1 MVMANMR
8 KFIVIVILF
17 LSGIT
22 SLYATHYRAG
32 EITYKQIS
40 GYTYEVTVFTYTDPG
55 NIAADRQEIEV
66 FFGDGKSEIVPRAN
80 GNGQIVNPDINNTI
94 KMNIYRTT
102 HTYPGPYSYLIN
114 IVDQNRVD
122 NIKNINNGNSVSI
135 PIYIEC
141 LLIVKPAIGNNQ
153 SPVLLMPPID
163 VGCVN
168 KTFTHNPSAYDPDGD
183 SLVFSIIAPKMSMG
197 IEVPSFTIPAHSN
210 SFSIELNTGQLTW
223 DKPTQAGHYNWAILI
238 QEFRGG
244 KMIGFVV
251 RDMQVYIYNNCDN
264 SPPLLTS
271 HNDTCV
277 EANKLLQGTIF
288 ATDPNPGQT
297 IKLQY
302 FGGPFVQMNSPAK
315 MTPANPEGP
324 YTGVTGIFRWSPS
337 CNAIRYTPHMAVF
350 KAMDNHNTNPLFDIN
365 YWNIKVV
372 GPAPQNL
379 SIVKDSNGFKI
390 NWDRDTCRI
399 ALGYKIYRR
408 IDSSYWQHGACET
421 GVPAYT
427 GYVLFD
433 TTKGVNNAK
442 YFDNNNGRGISPL
455 TRYCYMIT
463 SWYYPRNEDGTVI
476 LIGEKTESYASKEV
490 CAIILRTQPII
501 TKVSV
506 EKTAGADGK
515 IQVEWIKPNILD
527 SNQFKPPYKF
537 QLQRSNQANGIF
549 SNAGAPYVFSS
560 FAQLLDAA
568 YLDSSLNTLDQ
579 SYYYKVL
586 FYCTNNG
593 NDELIEE
600 SNVAGSVRLA
610 LGSTDNSLLL
620 SWKADVPWINKESV
634 IYKKNT
640 SNTFDSIGI
649 SSNMQFID
657 TGLVNG
663 QRYCYFVETKGNY
676 NQQYYPLLL
685 RNKSQEICGIPKD
698 TIRPCAPTFTID
710 TPCNSFNILEVKL
723 NWTYPT
729 SCNQDVVKYRIYWR
743 KNSSEIWKIVDSVVF
758 GSNQYI
764 DKREQLKF
772 SIAGCYAVAAVDSF
786 NNQSY
791 LTNAKCIDN
800 CPFYS
805 IPTVFT
811 PNADGKNDLLNP
823 FPYRFI
829 DKVDISIFNR
839 WGQEVFHT
847 NDLDINWNGT
857 DQKSAAELSE
867 GVYFYIA
874 EVSESYLDGTKKRVL
889 RGTINIIR

>member
-1 MVMANMR
+1 MVMVKLR
-8 KFIVIVILF
+8 KFIVVLILL
-17 LSGIT
+17 LSST
-22 SLYATHYRAG
+22 SPIFATHYRAG

-40 GYTYEVTVFTYTDPG
+40 GYTYEITVFTYTDPA
-55 NIAADRQEIEV
+55 NTAADRQEIEV

-102 HTYPGPYSYLIN
+102 HTYPGPYTYLIN
-114 IVDQNRVD
+114 ITDQNRVD
-122 NIKNINNGNSVSI
+122 GIKNINGGKSVSI
-135 PIYIEC
+135 PIYIES
-141 LLIVKPAIGNNQ
+141 LLNVKPSIGNNQ
-153 SPVLLMPPID
+153 SPVLLMPPVD

-197 IEVPSFTIPAHSN
+197 IEVPNFTIPSHSDT
-210 SFSIELNTGQLTW
+210 FHIELNTGQLTW
-223 DKPTQAGHYNWAILI
+223 RTPLEAGHYNWAILI
-238 QEFRGG
+238 QEFRAG

-264 SPPLLTS
+264 NPPVLNVP
-271 HNDTCV
+271 NDTCV
-277 EANKLLQGTIF
+277 EANKLLQRNIL
-288 ATDPNPGQT
+288 ATDPNPGQS

-315 MTPANPEGP
+315 MTPTNPEGP
-324 YTGVTGIFRWSPS
+324 YTGVTGIFKWSPS

-350 KAMDNHNTNPLFDIN
+350 KAMDNHNTNPLFDIK

-372 GPAPQNL
+372 GPAPQNVG
-379 SIVKDSNGFKI
+379 IVKDSNGFKLS
-390 NWDRDTCRI
+390 WDRDTCRI

-408 IDSSYWQHGACET
+408 IDSSYWQHSACET

-433 TTKGVNNAK
+433 TTKGVNNAR
-442 YFDNNNGRGISPL
+442 YFDNNNGKGISPL
-455 TRYCYMIT
+455 IRYCYLVT

-490 CAIILRTQPII
+490 CDIILRTQPII

-506 EKTAGADGK
+506 ESTSNTAGK
-515 IQVEWIKPNILD
+515 IQVEWLKPTILD

-537 QLQRSNQANGIF
+537 QLQRSTQAASNF
-549 SNAGAPYVFSS
+549 SNVGSEQTYSS
-560 FAQLLDAA
+560 FSQLQDAY
-568 YLDSSLNTLDQ
+568 YLDSSLNTLNQ
-579 SYYYKVL
+579 TYYYKVL

-600 SNVAGSVRLA
+600 SNVAGSVKLSI
-610 LGSTDNSLLL
+610 GSTNRTLVLN
-620 SWKADVPWINKESV
+620 WKADVPWINKESV
-634 IYKKNT
+634 IYKKNAF
-640 SNTFDSIGI
+640 NIFDSIGTTT
-649 SSNMQFID
+649 SNQFID

-663 QRYCYFVETKGNY
+663 KTYCYLVETKGGY
-676 NQQYYPLLL
+676 NPQYYAALL
-685 RNKSQEICGIPKD
+685 RNKSQEVCGIPID
-698 TIRPCAPTFTID
+698 TIRPCSPAFTID
-710 TPCNSFNILEVKL
+710 TPCNSFTALEVKL
-723 NWTYPT
+723 NWNYPT
-729 SCNQDVVKYRIYWR
+729 TCDQDVVKYRIYWR
-743 KNSSEIWKIVDSVVF
+743 KNTSEVWKLLDSVGF

-791 LTNAKCIDN
+791 LTNVKCIDN

-829 DKVDISIFNR
+829 DKVDISIYNR

-847 NDLDINWNGT
+847 NDIDINWNGC
-857 DQKSAAELSE
+857 DQKSGAELSE
-867 GVYFYIA
+867 GVYYYIA
-874 EVSESYLDGTKKRVL
+874 EVSESYLDGSKKRVL
-889 RGTINIIR
+889 RGTINIIK